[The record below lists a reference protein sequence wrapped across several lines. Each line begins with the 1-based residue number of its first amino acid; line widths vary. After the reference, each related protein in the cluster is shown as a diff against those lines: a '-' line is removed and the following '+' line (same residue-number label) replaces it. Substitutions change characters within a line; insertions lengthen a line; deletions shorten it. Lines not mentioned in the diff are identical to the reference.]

1 MMLFASSRSRRRQLS
16 AKARQSYSRDGVL
29 ASECSLEHLIAVYY
43 PSIRDG
49 ASPPISYQE
58 TIVTARLMDSILDD
72 IHDSL
77 VQDEGSSP
85 DLERPAKVPTSAG
98 SE

>member
-1 MMLFASSRSRRRQLS
+1 
-16 AKARQSYSRDGVL
+16 
-29 ASECSLEHLIAVYY
+29 VYY
-43 PSIRDG
+43 PSIREG

-77 VQDEGSSP
+77 VQDEGSYLSP
-85 DLERPAKVPTSAG
+85 DLERPAKVPSSAIPK
-98 SE
+98 